1 MVSLEMYDRVLE
13 NYGSVAF
20 GKFQFSLAGFS
31 SKFACGLHV
40 FHFFKEGEALGMT
53 PANMADVEAI
63 DRNFTFFFYDIL
75 YNR

>member
-1 MVSLEMYDRVLE
+1 MYDRVLE

-20 GKFQFSLAGFS
+20 GKFQFSLASIS

-53 PANMADVEAI
+53 PANMADVDAI
-63 DRNFTFFFYDIL
+63 DEELHIFFFFYDI
-75 YNR
+75 